1 VGEPARVPRSWS
13 TGWPRPRL
21 GLRGRFIAFVS
32 AVVIAFGAVLTAFA
46 VKVQNER
53 LRHELEERS
62 KLLTVVAAANATDAM
77 ALLEIGEL
85 RQLFLEIRQQENVVD
100 VVAFDEDGRILTDG
114 TLKNPRRHQLVAEGV
129 RRHTASSDALLL
141 EFRGAV
147 VEVTKPVILGARR
160 LGGVTLSYS
169 LTGLAEDQ
177 SAFTRRTMLV
187 GAVFASLSLLATAL
201 LAAAVTRPLRE
212 VTAATRALSR
222 GEPAPPL
229 PVRTTDEVGELA
241 AAFNEMTARLRATTV
256 SRDELDLIL
265 DTMGECLVV
274 TGVDGT
280 IRRVNKAAC
289 ELAGVAEEALVG
301 SNCRRLFRAPAGSQS
316 LLHAATADAMAHGLE
331 TALQTA
337 AGEAVPVLV
346 SVAPL
351 AAPGE
356 QPRGYVIVAADLS
369 ERLRVERQKDEFV
382 TMVHHEV
389 RAPLTAVRGAI
400 GLLSGGV
407 AGQLPDSAKEL
418 VAIAQRNAERMERLV
433 ADILTARKL
442 DAGRMDFQ
450 FLEVEPMALVRQA
463 AEACAAYAGKYGVHI
478 VTEGDLGETRVR
490 VDPDRLIQV
499 LNNVLANAVRFSPPG
514 GTVNLH
520 SSRTGST
527 VRIAVTDAGPGIP
540 ESFRDRVF
548 EKFARADDGSWRHR
562 SGTGLGMSISKA
574 IMEELGGAISFESAV
589 GAGTTFFVDLPA
601 AN

>member
-1 VGEPARVPRSWS
+1 MSDGARGSR
-13 TGWPRPRL
+13 TGAAHRPRL
-21 GLRGRFIAFVS
+21 RIGLRGRFTAFVS
-32 AVVIAFGAVLTAFA
+32 ALIVAFGAVLTALA
-46 VKVQNER
+46 VRAQSER

-62 KLLTVVAAANATDAM
+62 KLVATVVAANGTDAM
-77 ALLEIGEL
+77 ALLEVGVL
-85 RQLFLEIRQQENVVD
+85 RSMIAEVRRQENVVD
-100 VVAFDEDGRILTDG
+100 LFVFDDEGRILTDG
-114 TLKNPRRHQLVAEGV
+114 TVRNPRRHRLVGEAV
-129 RRHTASSDALLL
+129 RRHAAGSDELLV
-141 EFRGAV
+141 EFRGDV
-147 VEVTKPVILGARR
+147 VEVTKPVVLGDRR

-169 LTGLAEDQ
+169 LVGLAEDQ
-177 SAFTRRTMLV
+177 AAFARKTMMIG
-187 GAVFASLSLLATAL
+187 GAFMLMGVLASAL
-201 LAAAVTRPLRE
+201 LTAAVTRPLRE
-212 VTAATRALSR
+212 MTAATLALSK
-222 GEPAPPL
+222 GERSPPL
-229 PVRTTDEVGELA
+229 AVRSADEVGELA
-241 AAFNEMTARLRATTV
+241 AAFNEMTDRLRATTV

-265 DTMGECLVV
+265 GTIGECLVV
-274 TGVDGT
+274 TDVEGT
-280 IRRVNKAAC
+280 ITRVNKAAC
-289 ELAGVAEEALVG
+289 KLAGMPEEALVG

-316 LLHAATADAMAHGLE
+316 LLHAAAADALVHGVE

-351 AAPGE
+351 ATSGE

-478 VTEGDLGETRVR
+478 VAEGDLGETRVK

-514 GTVNLH
+514 GTVSMH
-520 SSRTGST
+520 SSRIGSS

-574 IMEELGGAISFESAV
+574 IMEELGGAISFESEI
-589 GAGTTFFVDLPA
+589 GAGTTFFIDLPA
-601 AN
+601 VS

>member
-1 VGEPARVPRSWS
+1 VDDAARVS
-13 TGWPRPRL
+13 RPQSMVWTSLRP

-32 AVVIAFGAVLTAFA
+32 AVIIAFGAVLTAFA
-46 VKVQNER
+46 VRVQNER

-85 RQLFLEIRQQENVVD
+85 RRLILEIRQQENVVD
-100 VVAFDEDGRILTDG
+100 VVAFDEEGRILTDG
-114 TLKNPRRHQLVAEGV
+114 TLKNPRRHRHVAEAV
-129 RRHTASSDALLL
+129 RRHAASSDALLL
-141 EFRGAV
+141 EFRGEV
-147 VEVTKPVILGARR
+147 VEVTKPVTLGRRR

-169 LTGLAEDQ
+169 LAGLAAEQ
-177 SAFTRRTMLV
+177 SAFTRRTMFV
-187 GAVFASLSLLATAL
+187 GGVFGLLSLLATAL
-201 LAAAVTRPLRE
+201 LIAAVTRPLHE
-212 VTAATRALSR
+212 MTAAARALSL
-222 GEPAPPL
+222 GEPVPPL
-229 PVRTTDEVGELA
+229 PVRSSDEVGELA
-241 AAFNEMTARLRATTV
+241 AAFNEMTRRLRTTTV

-289 ELAGVAEEALVG
+289 DLAGVAEAALVG

-316 LLHAATADAMAHGLE
+316 LLHAAPADTTRFGLE

-337 AGEAVPVLV
+337 AGETVPVLV

-351 AAPGE
+351 ATPGE
-356 QPRGYVIVAADLS
+356 RPRGYVIVAADLS

-407 AGQLPDSAKEL
+407 AGELPDSAKEL

-450 FLEVEPMALVRQA
+450 FLEVGPMALVRQA
-463 AEACAAYAGKYGVHI
+463 VEACAAYASKFGVHI
-478 VTEGDLGETRVR
+478 VAEGDLGETRVR

-499 LNNVLANAVRFSPPG
+499 LNNVVSNAVRFSPPG
-514 GTVNLH
+514 GTV
-520 SSRTGST
+520 SVRCSRSGNA
-527 VRIAVTDAGPGIP
+527 VRIAVSDAGPGIP
-540 ESFRDRVF
+540 ASFRDRVF

-574 IMEELGGAISFESAV
+574 IMEELGGAISFETEI

-601 AN
+601 AS